1 VRIRTLVRKLASPA
15 LLLALCCLPARAQT
29 TEAALKAR
37 LIGQP
42 LFLRGCFMDDLLKFS
57 ADGQPAK
64 NYRSGTFTEAG
75 MDVRKVKLSHGQ
87 LHLEGQRVA
96 LEFLDMIPTR
106 VNLQGKVS
114 RSSIRIDI
122 QSPPDGDF
130 SRALATIFAPD
141 LASLVPTMP
150 AYWQDFAQKHILA
163 PTAATA
169 PANPTASASAP
180 SPSASIRAEKPFHVG
195 GPVLKPVVLD
205 QHEPEFSDLARVLK
219 FSGDVE
225 VSLWVL
231 PDGSTGHLRIA
242 KPAGLGLD
250 EQALLAVSHYKFKP
264 ATKDGIPVTV
274 DLYVD
279 VNFQI
284 MR

>member
-1 VRIRTLVRKLASPA
+1 VCTRTLIRKLTAPA
-15 LLLALCCLPARAQT
+15 LLLALHCLPTRAQT
-29 TEAALKAR
+29 TEAALEAR

-42 LFLRGCFMDDLLKFS
+42 LFLRGCFMENRLEFK

-106 VNLQGKVS
+106 VNLQGKIS
-114 RSSIRIDI
+114 NSSITIDI
-122 QSPPDGDF
+122 PTPPGGDF
-130 SRALATIFAPD
+130 SEALDAIFAPD
-141 LASLVPTMP
+141 LAGLVPSMP
-150 AYWQDFAQKHILA
+150 VYWQEFARKHLLA
-163 PTAATA
+163 SDAAAAAT
-169 PANPTASASAP
+169 NPTASASAP
-180 SPSASIRAEKPFHVG
+180 SQSDSFSADKPFHVG
-195 GPVLKPVVLD
+195 GSVVRPVVLD
-205 QHEPEFSDLARVLK
+205 QQEPEYSDLARVLK
-219 FSGDVE
+219 FSGNVE
-225 VSLWVL
+225 VYLWVL

-250 EQALLAVSHYKFKP
+250 EQALASVSHYKFKP
-264 ATKDGIPVTV
+264 ATKDGKPVTV

-284 MR
+284 LR